1 MDVTL
6 INVTPFAREML
17 IFTKRTR
24 LNMTPGLWAETLNM
38 SEEEKL
44 KELEYMA
51 NTIPSS
57 WEFVDYHFLIEGV
70 SRAFT
75 HQFVRTRT
83 NSYAQQSMRVT
94 NMDGFDY
101 VTGPSID
108 DDDKTRMYEQSM
120 EHINIYY
127 NELLMRGVKEEDA
140 RGVLPTNICTNIV
153 TKINLRTMSDM
164 ARSRTGGRTQDE
176 YQDVLKE
183 MLDEVLKIHPW
194 AHLFLFPK
202 GRDFFDEIEEYAR
215 AWDGVHLLKIIDK
228 MRKRL

>member
-1 MDVTL
+1 MNVTL
-6 INVTPFAREML
+6 INVTPFARETL

-38 SEEEKL
+38 PEEEKL

-51 NTIPSS
+51 SSIPSS
-57 WEFVDYHFLIEGV
+57 WEFVDYTFLIEGV

-108 DDDKTRMYEQSM
+108 SDTID
-120 EHINIYY
+120 IYDRAMFSANRHY
-127 NELLMRGVKEEDA
+127 NDLIREGVKEEDA
-140 RGVLPTNICTNIV
+140 RGYSPPTSVRISWPRSTCAPCPTWPGREPGEGPRVSMLNSCTC
-153 TKINLRTMSDM
+153 L
-164 ARSRTGGRTQDE
+164 
-176 YQDVLKE
+176 
-183 MLDEVLKIHPW
+183 
-194 AHLFLFPK
+194 
-202 GRDFFDEIEEYAR
+202 
-215 AWDGVHLLKIIDK
+215 
-228 MRKRL
+228 